1 MNMKDIK
8 IHSSVTE
15 ERIVDEA
22 SLAKNVGSGSV
33 AVFATPMMIALM
45 EHTAA
50 TCLNEFL
57 DEGET
62 SVGVMMNTTHDAA
75 TPQGMKVSAT
85 AEIIAV
91 DRKKVSFRIEARD
104 EKDVIGVAQH
114 DRVIVGKEKFEARA
128 AGKLEAK

>member
-1 MNMKDIK
+1 MKDIK
-8 IHSSVTE
+8 LQATKTE

-50 TCLNEFL
+50 TLLDEFL

-75 TPQGMKVSAT
+75 TPVGMKVYAT
-85 AEIIAV
+85 AEITAV
-91 DRKKVSFRIEARD
+91 DRRKVSFRIEARD
-104 EKDVIGVAQH
+104 EKDVIGVATH

-128 AGKLEAK
+128 AAKLESK

>member
-1 MNMKDIK
+1 MKDIK
-8 IHSSVTE
+8 LQATKTE

-50 TCLNEFL
+50 TLLDEFL

-75 TPQGMKVSAT
+75 TPAGMKVYAT
-85 AEIIAV
+85 AEITAV
-91 DRKKVSFRIEARD
+91 DRRKVSFRIEARD
-104 EKDVIGVAQH
+104 EKDVIGVATH

-128 AGKLEAK
+128 AAKLESK

>member
-1 MNMKDIK
+1 MKDIK
-8 IHSSVTE
+8 LQATKTE

-50 TCLNEFL
+50 TLLDEFL

-75 TPQGMKVSAT
+75 TPAGMKVYAT
-85 AEIIAV
+85 AEITAV
-91 DRKKVSFRIEARD
+91 DRRKVSFRIEARD
-104 EKDVIGVAQH
+104 EKDVIGVATH
-114 DRVIVGKEKFEARA
+114 DRVVVGKEKFEARA
-128 AGKLEAK
+128 AAKLESK

>member
-1 MNMKDIK
+1 MKDIK
-8 IHSSVTE
+8 LQATKTE

-50 TCLNEFL
+50 TLLDEFL

-75 TPQGMKVSAT
+75 TPAGMKVYAT
-85 AEIIAV
+85 AEITAV
-91 DRKKVSFRIEARD
+91 NRRKVSFRIEARD
-104 EKDVIGVAQH
+104 EKDVIGVATH

-128 AGKLEAK
+128 AAKLESK